1 MERVGGLFMKKSVLI
16 LGSVG
21 VIALSIGVMKDL
33 QSSEVFAEA
42 NEGDVSQVVTVEEQ
56 EIRENKLFNV
66 TAGEQILL
74 ENNLIDGDY
83 TTVIT
88 VEEQNMVENSTDQ
101 SGFVEQ
107 KNGPGF
113 LFEKVK

>member
-1 MERVGGLFMKKSVLI
+1 MKKSVLI

-33 QSSEVFAEA
+33 QSSEVFEEA

-56 EIRENKLFNV
+56 EIREN
-66 TAGEQILL
+66 
-74 ENNLIDGDY
+74 NLIDGYY